1 MNPNNTTVVKEAHYH
16 ESSTGHVPV
25 TGPGAHGVVV
35 EEKKKTG
42 IFHDIKE
49 GVKDLFGAGSDKHK
63 HNETCNG
70 TTCSTYVTETAHYTE
85 VSDHERNARLL
96 REQAE
101 AALKNNEK
109 DFIEAE
115 PHYTEVSDHERNA
128 RLLREQAE
136 AALKNNEKDFI
147 EAERAQAQARVV
159 AEHANAKTA
168 QALNNQERGQ
178 ELLAEAGAEMI
189 EAGAKLQREA
199 TANSREAP
207 YNVHAQGDIRQT
219 TMVSS
224 AGQEAAARAHESVT
238 VREVSHTQA
247 TTTNAASAVNAT
259 TGATHVHGKPLIN
272 QKCVIFPSLHSF
284 FTPLL
289 IIFCK

>member
-1 MNPNNTTVVKEAHYH
+1 MNPNNTTVVREAHYH

-25 TGPGAHGVVV
+25 NAPGGVVV
-35 EEKKKTG
+35 EEKKKGG

-63 HNETCNG
+63 HTEACNS
-70 TTCSTYVTETAHYTE
+70 TTCTSYTTETAHYTE

-101 AALKNNEK
+101 AALKHNEK
-109 DFIEAE
+109 E
-115 PHYTEVSDHERNA
+115 
-128 RLLREQAE
+128 
-136 AALKNNEKDFI
+136 FI

-199 TANSREAP
+199 AAHSREAP
-207 YNVHAQGDIRQT
+207 YNVHAEGDIRQT

-224 AGQEAAARAHESVT
+224 AGQEAAARAHEKVT

-247 TTTNAASAVNAT
+247 TTTGASAGVTPGVTAVHEST
-259 TGATHVHGKPLIN
+259 TVHGKAL
-272 QKCVIFPSLHSF
+272 
-284 FTPLL
+284 
-289 IIFCK
+289 

>member
-1 MNPNNTTVVKEAHYH
+1 MNPNNTTTVTKEAHYH

-25 TGPGAHGVVV
+25 TAPGGVVV
-35 EEKKKTG
+35 DEKKKTG

-49 GVKDLFGAGSDKHK
+49 GVKDLFGAGDKHK
-63 HNETCNG
+63 HTDACNG
-70 TTCSTYVTETAHYTE
+70 TSCSTYVTETAHYTE

-109 DFIEAE
+109 DFVEA
-115 PHYTEVSDHERNA
+115 
-128 RLLREQAE
+128 Q
-136 AALKNNEKDFI
+136 
-147 EAERAQAQARVV
+147 RAQAQARVV

-199 TANSREAP
+199 AAHSREAP
-207 YNVHAQGDIRQT
+207 YNVHAEGDIRQT

-224 AGQEAAARAHESVT
+224 AGQEAAARAHEKVT

-259 TGATHVHGKPLIN
+259 TGATHIQGKPL
-272 QKCVIFPSLHSF
+272 
-284 FTPLL
+284 
-289 IIFCK
+289 